1 MSKYKSGIK
10 LSDFEHLSAISSYN
24 HNFYKGYDK
33 DVLLCVSDDDNTT
46 DWFLLVDKEFVY
58 IGDSFASEENEFNRV
73 VM

>member
-10 LSDFEHLSAISSYN
+10 LSDFEHLSMISSYN
-24 HNFYKGYDK
+24 HNFYRGYDK

-46 DWFLLVDKEFVY
+46 DWFLLVGKQFVY
-58 IGDSFASEENEFNRV
+58 IGDSFTHEGDVFNRV